1 MTKAVRPMDALWG
14 AVKNLEKEVCR
25 LSRAANEHAGFKA
38 VRERFCVIG
47 DKAKGG
53 FSNMG
58 RTWHASKES
67 AEQYAASLIRNQ
79 PGHIDELL
87 VVKVVSKVSKKHPE
101 IRIEEDQH

>member
-1 MTKAVRPMDALWG
+1 MTKAVKPMDALWG

-25 LSRAANEHAGFKA
+25 ISHPAVWHRLDRLEQALNVHAGFKA

-67 AEQYAASLIRNQ
+67 AEQYAASLIATS
-79 PGHIDELL
+79 PAI
-87 VVKVVSKVSKKHPE
+87 STSCSS
-101 IRIEEDQH
+101 